1 MRRDAEFGQEQAQQ
15 RSLLAALH
23 GAGQPPHREF
33 AALAEAAAAACGAE
47 MALLSLD
54 GGERQ
59 HFIASHGL
67 DGIAGVPSELAFC
80 PWTLRGDA
88 LFEVPDALL
97 DPRFASHPQVVGG
110 LRLRSYAG
118 WPLRLADGRKVGA
131 LCVLRRAPHR
141 LDHGEQTAL
150 RSLADAA
157 GAVLDAASQRVSA
170 QHELQELAT
179 RSALAADGAGVGLW
193 ELDLAGGSL
202 RCDARAADLQG
213 LPAQPTQA
221 DWRAWLRS
229 VVIADRRPLLHALR
243 RAHRH
248 GGRFVADIR
257 QPWADG
263 SVHHLRLA
271 GRLMAPSGA
280 PAQPSA
286 ARPTRLMGACWDVSA
301 QHDLA
306 ARLEVEHELLKV
318 TLQSIGDA
326 LITAD
331 AQGCVNWLN
340 PVAEQITGW
349 SNSDAY
355 GRPIEQVFALVDE
368 LSGDAVTNPV
378 RLCLAGAAPSSRL
391 ATPPVAPAMLVARD
405 GRRHGIEDT
414 TAPIRSARGELIGA
428 VLVFRDVTEQRR
440 LAGEMSYR
448 ASHDALT
455 GLVNRAE
462 FDARLARVLEES
474 HAQGDSHALLY
485 IDLDQFKLVND
496 ACGHSAGDLL
506 LQQVAQLLQQVVRA
520 RDTLARLGGDEFGV
534 ILERCSTEQ
543 ARRVANLICE
553 RIESFRFVHDT
564 QRLRIGASI
573 GLVPVDARWRSTA
586 AVMQAA
592 DTACYAAKEA
602 GRNRLHEWFDTDQA
616 IRNRS
621 GDMRWATRL
630 EAALEEDRF
639 VLFGQRIE
647 PVATAG
653 TAAPPLH
660 AETLLRMVDA
670 DGSLVP
676 PGVFLPAAERFHL
689 AGRID
694 RWVLAQA
701 VRALRAAPAL
711 DAVDTLCINLS
722 GQSIGDRAFH
732 RQAVELL
739 QAAGRDICRRIC
751 LEITETAAITNMA
764 DATSFVEQVRQL
776 GVRMALDDFGAGTS
790 SFGYLKQI
798 KVDLLK
804 IDGQFIKDLLED
816 PLDGAAVRS
825 FVDVARVIGVKTV
838 AEHVDRQAV
847 LDHLRE
853 LGVDFAQGYLLHKP
867 EPLAHLLGLP
877 SPAIAS
883 AAPALSSAGR

>member
-1 MRRDAEFGQEQAQQ
+1 MRRDAEFGQEQAQP
-15 RSLLAALH
+15 SLLAALH
-23 GAGQPPHREF
+23 GAGEPPRREF
-33 AALAEAAAAACGAE
+33 AALAEAAAVACGAE
-47 MALLSLD
+47 MALISLD
-54 GGERQ
+54 GGEHQ
-59 HFIASHGL
+59 HFIAAHGL
-67 DGIAGVPSELAFC
+67 AGIDSVPSELAFC
-80 PWTLRGDA
+80 PWTLRDDA
-88 LFEVPDALL
+88 LFEVPDAQL
-97 DPRFASHPQVVGG
+97 DPRFASHPHVVGG

-118 WPLRLADGRKVGA
+118 WPLRLADGRKVGV
-131 LCVLRRAPHR
+131 LCVLGRVSHR
-141 LDHGEQTAL
+141 LAESEQAAL

-157 GAVLDAASQRVSA
+157 GAVLDAATQRVDA
-170 QHELQELAT
+170 QHALQELAA
-179 RSALAADGAGVGLW
+179 RNALAADGAGVGLW
-193 ELDLAGGSL
+193 ELDLAGGTL

-213 LPAQPTQA
+213 LPTQPTQG

-229 VVIADRRPLLHALR
+229 VVVEDRRTLLHALR
-243 RAHRH
+243 RAQRN

-257 QPWADG
+257 QPWADA

-271 GRLMAPSGA
+271 GRLMTPPGA
-280 PAQPSA
+280 PTQARGLA
-286 ARPTRLMGACWDVSA
+286 ASTRLMGACWDVSA

-331 AQGCVNWLN
+331 AQGRVNWLN

-349 SNSDAY
+349 SNADAY
-355 GRPIEQVFALVDE
+355 GRPIEEVFTVVDE
-368 LSGDAVTNPV
+368 LSGGSVTNPV
-378 RLCLAGAAPSSRL
+378 RRCLAGAAASELPG
-391 ATPPVAPAMLVARD
+391 AAAMLVARD

-414 TAPIRSARGELIGA
+414 TAPIRSARGAVLGA

-462 FDARLARVLEES
+462 FDARLARVLEEA
-474 HAQGDSHALLY
+474 HAQGGSHALLY

-506 LQQVAQLLQQVVRA
+506 LQQVAQLLLQVVRA

-553 RIESFRFVHDT
+553 RIEAFRFVHDT

-616 IRNRS
+616 IRNRN

-647 PVATAG
+647 PIDSAG

-689 AGRID
+689 ASRID

-711 DAVDTLCINLS
+711 GAVDTLCINLS

-739 QAAGRDICRRIC
+739 HAAGGDICRRIC

-764 DATSFVEQVRQL
+764 DATLFVEQVRAL

-847 LDHLRE
+847 LDHLRVI
-853 LGVDFAQGYLLHKP
+853 GVDFAQGYLLHKP

-877 SPAIAS
+877 SPPLLPVAS
-883 AAPALSSAGR
+883 AAAALSTTGR

>member
-1 MRRDAEFGQEQAQQ
+1 M
-15 RSLLAALH
+15 
-23 GAGQPPHREF
+23 
-33 AALAEAAAAACGAE
+33 
-47 MALLSLD
+47 
-54 GGERQ
+54 
-59 HFIASHGL
+59 
-67 DGIAGVPSELAFC
+67 
-80 PWTLRGDA
+80 
-88 LFEVPDALL
+88 
-97 DPRFASHPQVVGG
+97 
-110 LRLRSYAG
+110 
-118 WPLRLADGRKVGA
+118 
-131 LCVLRRAPHR
+131 
-141 LDHGEQTAL
+141 
-150 RSLADAA
+150 
-157 GAVLDAASQRVSA
+157 
-170 QHELQELAT
+170 
-179 RSALAADGAGVGLW
+179 
-193 ELDLAGGSL
+193 
-202 RCDARAADLQG
+202 
-213 LPAQPTQA
+213 
-221 DWRAWLRS
+221 
-229 VVIADRRPLLHALR
+229 
-243 RAHRH
+243 
-248 GGRFVADIR
+248 
-257 QPWADG
+257 
-263 SVHHLRLA
+263 
-271 GRLMAPSGA
+271 
-280 PAQPSA
+280 
-286 ARPTRLMGACWDVSA
+286 
-301 QHDLA
+301 
-306 ARLEVEHELLKV
+306 
-318 TLQSIGDA
+318 
-326 LITAD
+326 
-331 AQGCVNWLN
+331 
-340 PVAEQITGW
+340 
-349 SNSDAY
+349 
-355 GRPIEQVFALVDE
+355 
-368 LSGDAVTNPV
+368 
-378 RLCLAGAAPSSRL
+378 
-391 ATPPVAPAMLVARD
+391 
-405 GRRHGIEDT
+405 
-414 TAPIRSARGELIGA
+414 
-428 VLVFRDVTEQRR
+428 
-440 LAGEMSYR
+440 
-448 ASHDALT
+448 
-455 GLVNRAE
+455 
-462 FDARLARVLEES
+462 
-474 HAQGDSHALLY
+474 
-485 IDLDQFKLVND
+485 
-496 ACGHSAGDLL
+496 
-506 LQQVAQLLQQVVRA
+506 
-520 RDTLARLGGDEFGV
+520 
-534 ILERCSTEQ
+534 
-543 ARRVANLICE
+543 
-553 RIESFRFVHDT
+553 HDT